1 MCSLQVAEAVND
13 SYKRLLKPSI
23 ETEFAGISKE
33 KADEEAIRVF
43 AGNLRQLLLAPP
55 LGQKRVIGIDPG
67 FRTGCKIVCLDAQGA
82 LLHNETIYPH
92 PPKSEYQT
100 AGRKL
105 VKLVEQYKIE
115 AIAIG
120 NGTASRETEQFVTSQ
135 RYDREIQVLVVSED
149 GASIIQ
155 PPKRHAKNFLIMT

>member
-92 PPKSEYQT
+92 PPNQNTKRQEESWSNWLNNINRSHCYRQRNGKPRNRAICNFT
-100 AGRKL
+100 AL
-105 VKLVEQYKIE
+105 
-115 AIAIG
+115 
-120 NGTASRETEQFVTSQ
+120 
-135 RYDREIQVLVVSED
+135 
-149 GASIIQ
+149 
-155 PPKRHAKNFLIMT
+155 

>member
-55 LGQKRVIGIDPG
+55 LGQKRVIGIDLVFPDPDV
-67 FRTGCKIVCLDAQGA
+67 KSYA
-82 LLHNETIYPH
+82 LTHKALCCITKPFIPH

-100 AGRKL
+100 AGRKAG
-105 VKLVEQYKIE
+105 Q
-115 AIAIG
+115 IG
-120 NGTASRETEQFVTSQ
+120 
-135 RYDREIQVLVVSED
+135 
-149 GASIIQ
+149 
-155 PPKRHAKNFLIMT
+155 